1 MIEALGAASLAL
13 ALIWWVW
20 GQGEGPK
27 PLPLGLAKA
36 GSTALLAL
44 ISLLAGVDPWLTLGL
59 ALGALGDFALTR
71 DGQRAFLAGLVA
83 FALGHLAYI
92 PAFLYGF
99 GPALSPGVLGV
110 LVLALPLSTSFWLL
124 PWTGAMRRPVQVYC
138 GVIGGMALAAFCVPP
153 GPAQLLLQLGAVF
166 FVASDLLLALRLFRL
181 ENPQHKRLAAL
192 TLWPLYYAGQAL
204 ILLGGLSAV

>member
-1 MIEALGAASLAL
+1 MIPVIGAASLAL
-13 ALIWWVW
+13 ALIWWVR
-20 GQGEGPK
+20 GQGEGQK
-27 PLPLGLAKA
+27 PWALGLAKA

-44 ISLLAGVDPWLTLGL
+44 IALLAGVNPWLTLGL
-59 ALGALGDFALTR
+59 VLGALGDFALTR
-71 DGQRAFLAGLVA
+71 GGQRAFLAGLVA

-99 GPALSPGVLGV
+99 WPALSPGVTGV

-138 GVIGGMALAAFCVPP
+138 GVIGGMALSAFCVPH
-153 GPAQLLLQLGAVF
+153 GPAQLWLQTGAVL

-192 TLWPLYYAGQAL
+192 ILWPLYYGAQVL
-204 ILLGGLSAV
+204 ILLGGLAAL